1 MSNVNCRRR
10 RPGFSLIEVLLFMLM
25 ALAMATIL
33 INSLS
38 GFSKTRAVNL
48 EATASQIAN
57 REIENLK
64 NTTFPSLP
72 GSGSIS
78 DPDLTKLSPDATATR
93 TVVNYQGDTDIKQI
107 TITVSWTEEGVA
119 KQIEMVT
126 LLYEYGV

>member
-1 MSNVNCRRR
+1 MKK
-10 RPGFSLIEVLLFMLM
+10 GFSLVEVLLFMLL

-48 EATASQIAN
+48 EATASQITN

-64 NTTFPSLP
+64 NTSFSSLP
-72 GSGSIS
+72 ASGAIS
-78 DPDLTKLSPDATATR
+78 DSDLAKLSPDAAATR
-93 TVVNYQGDTDIKQI
+93 SVTNYQGNTNIKQI